1 MATDTASNA
10 TAADDWIATDHTRLV
25 LPSWVLSALFH
36 GTVLALLVLL
46 SQSKGCQPGYP
57 GEGGE
62 SFRQV
67 GVFLTSGETEDE
79 PPPSEETETSE
90 PAATAVATQ
99 AEFAESPLL
108 DGPPVELDLPAR
120 NSQPVLG
127 LGAPPSV
134 SVGGSPA
141 NALAT
146 GALTG
151 PPPSTGT
158 ALGGAT
164 SLFGITDAGRR
175 FVYVLDR
182 SGSMSDFGAIRVA
195 KAELMSSLERLD
207 ATQQFQVIFYSNSP
221 LLLDPRNARSE
232 LFRGIDTHR
241 LEVRRQVEA
250 IQPDGGTRHLD
261 ALKRAMKLD
270 PDVIFFLTDAAQPEL
285 TSRELADVKQRNNG
299 GARIHCIEF
308 GKGPS
313 LQSARGAKNF
323 LQKLADQ
330 NAGQYQYRDVTRFR

>member
-1 MATDTASNA
+1 MATPA
-10 TAADDWIATDHTRLV
+10 TSTRATSRPDDWISSEHSRLAV
-25 LPSWVLSALFH
+25 PSWVLSGLFH
-36 GTVLALLVLL
+36 GLILACLILL

-62 SFRQV
+62 DFRQV

-79 PPPSEETETSE
+79 PPPSETTESPSTE
-90 PAATAVATQ
+90 
-99 AEFAESPLL
+99 AESADVAEAPLL
-108 DGPPVELDLPAR
+108 DGPPVELNLPSPA
-120 NSQPVLG
+120 SQPVLG

-134 SVGGSPA
+134 TGGS
-141 NALAT
+141 
-146 GALTG
+146 GAPSLPSGAITG

-158 ALGGAT
+158 AMGGAT

-207 ATQQFQVIFYSNSP
+207 ATQQFQVVFYSNAP
-221 LLLDPRNARSE
+221 LMLEPRNARTDM
-232 LFRGIDTHR
+232 FRGIDTHR
-241 LEVRRQVEA
+241 LEVRRQTDA
-250 IQPDGGTRHLD
+250 IQPDGGTRHLLALNA
-261 ALKRAMKLD
+261 ALKLN
-270 PDVIFFLTDAAQPEL
+270 PDVIFFLTDAAEPEL
-285 TSRELADVKQRNNG
+285 TAAELADLKQRNNG
-299 GARIHCIEF
+299 GSRIHCIEF

-313 LQSARGAKNF
+313 LHAARGARNF

-330 NAGQYQYRDVTRFR
+330 NDGEYQYRDVTKF